1 MRMLPLLLLLLAPL
15 SAWSAI
21 TDQPPRTGA
30 ADTYEKLQTACTTLL
45 QEGPQG
51 NIAALSPFYAAT
63 TNAEI
68 REAIAAANGLYW
80 MMCQRI
86 AEADR
91 DAEYLRKNFPDSR
104 YQFLLDKEANL
115 VACTNCHDGVALL
128 PCPDC
133 GGTGKCRA
141 CGGRGK
147 IAGIANGFTTFGFGI
162 GSGNTNFAK
171 AVATGAGPVRTLGGN
186 DTRTL
191 TTRPM
196 DEPAALQPCPLCGG
210 SGLCKTCNGAKV
222 VKGRCPFCHGFGT
235 VFTPRTRLAY
245 ADVLGRL
252 RNLAVAAAMAERGM
266 VRLDSRWTD
275 RNTRDQ
281 TLQRRQEDHAD
292 FVRATVEAERA
303 RDYDTAFQLLDR
315 ALARHPDSIYTDDV
329 RRMQSL
335 LRADAAN
342 RKLPEKSVRG
352 MEQTAAVNN
361 NPSRE
366 IGIIVEAVLTAC
378 RRGTNTPLLIATQAS
393 PVLPA
398 NPVNWRIG
406 EPELLD
412 RTARVRVTIDRPG
425 RSGLLNA
432 EPWEFRLVY
441 ENIQWKV
448 WQTAGP

>member
-1 MRMLPLLLLLLAPL
+1 MRVLPLLVLLLAPP

-21 TDQPPRTGA
+21 TDQPSQAGA
-30 ADTYEKLQTACTTLL
+30 ADTYEKLQATCTTLL
-45 QEGPQG
+45 QAGPQG
-51 NIAALSPFYAAT
+51 NIAALSPFYTAT

-68 REAIAAANGLYW
+68 REAIAAANGIYW

-86 AEADR
+86 AEAER
-91 DAEYLRKNFPDSR
+91 DAEYLRKNFPNSR

-115 VACTNCHDGVALL
+115 VACTNCHDGIALL

-147 IAGIANGFTTFGFGI
+147 VAGIAGGSTATFGAGGENTTFTK
-162 GSGNTNFAK
+162 SV
-171 AVATGAGPVRTLGGN
+171 AVGAGPVRTISGN

-196 DEPAALQPCPLCGG
+196 VDPAALQPCALCGG
-210 SGLCKTCNGAKV
+210 SGICKTCNGAKV

-245 ADVLGRL
+245 VDVLEHL
-252 RNLAVAAAMAERGM
+252 RTLAVAAAMSERGM
-266 VRLDSRWTD
+266 VRLDDHWTD
-275 RNTRDQ
+275 RNTCDQ
-281 TLQRRQEDHAD
+281 TLQRRQEEHAD
-292 FVRATVEAERA
+292 FVRAAAAAERA
-303 RDYDTAFQLLDR
+303 TDYDTAFQLLDR
-315 ALARHPDSIYTDDV
+315 VLARHPDSIYTDDV
-329 RRMQSL
+329 RRIQSL

-342 RKLPEKSVRG
+342 KKLPEKSVRG
-352 MEQTAAVNN
+352 VEQTAAVNN

-366 IGIIVEAVLTAC
+366 IGIIVDAVLTAC
-378 RRGTNTPLLIATQAS
+378 RRGTNTPLLIATQSS
-393 PVLPA
+393 PALPA
-398 NPVNWRIG
+398 NPANWRIG

-425 RSGLLNA
+425 RSGLLLA

-448 WQTAGP
+448 WQTVGP